1 MSPRIEHWLLWSVM
15 AHSDA
20 AQSTRIGNGYTPP
33 SIFNKVILSE
43 ASEYSP
49 SLQMFR
55 DMLHI
60 AWSGTQNHCLNVL
73 SPANSRQPPASRK
86 MTLCSETTEFSPALA
101 SFRGYLYLAWTGP
114 DRRLNLVP
122 REDGVAFPLLPAAG
136 WPGKI
141 TLP

>member
-1 MSPRIEHWLLWSVM
+1 MSLPQSGAAPVSNETAALTVVRRLKFPRFSQSPFSEHEWAGSVGEDGP
-15 AHSDA
+15 HR
-20 AQSTRIGNGYTPP
+20 TLT
-33 SIFNKVILSE
+33 
-43 ASEYSP
+43 EYSP

-122 REDGVAFPLLPAAG
+122 SE
-136 WPGKI
+136 
-141 TLP
+141 